1 MRRRRIGDWGRAMAR
16 EVFLS
21 AALRANRNGEA
32 SQGGLGCVANT
43 GVISVR
49 FGSVAMIGLSR
60 CFFGSVARK
69 ELRGF
74 FGLVQACGTRKVRSA
89 PRQARGKLAAIEG
102 VRRIAWRASMVRRAP
117 RNRADVTKP
126 L

>member
-1 MRRRRIGDWGRAMAR
+1 
-16 EVFLS
+16 
-21 AALRANRNGEA
+21 
-32 SQGGLGCVANT
+32 VANT
-43 GVISVR
+43 GVISGR
-49 FGSVAMIGLSR
+49 FGSVAMLGLSR

-74 FGLVQACGTRKVRSA
+74 FGLERASGTRKVHSA

-102 VRRIAWRASMVRRAP
+102 VKRTAWRASMVGKARKKRAEL
-117 RNRADVTKP
+117 TKP

>member
-1 MRRRRIGDWGRAMAR
+1 MAR
-16 EVFLS
+16 QVFLS

-49 FGSVAMIGLSR
+49 FGSVAMIALSR

-74 FGLVQACGTRKVRSA
+74 FGLVQACGTKRCA
-89 PRQARGKLAAIEG
+89 PLLDKLGASSQLLRELEGLRGG
-102 VRRIAWRASMVRRAP
+102 RAWFAGHRGIVP
-117 RNRADVTKP
+117 T
-126 L
+126 